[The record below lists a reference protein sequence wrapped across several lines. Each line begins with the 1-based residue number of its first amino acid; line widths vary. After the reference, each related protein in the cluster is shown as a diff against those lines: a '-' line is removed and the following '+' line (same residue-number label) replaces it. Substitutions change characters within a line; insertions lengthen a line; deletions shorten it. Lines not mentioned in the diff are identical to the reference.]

1 MAAYRIIM
9 TLDAIDD
16 LTELGDYIAN
26 VLYAR
31 DTALAYVRA
40 IRKEIAALAEMP
52 AVYKVM
58 DDEPWHSRGLRR
70 FLVKNFYVYYRVEEA
85 AKAVY
90 VLNVIYARR
99 DQLKALA
106 QRVGDE

>member
-1 MAAYRIIM
+1 MAAYRIIV
-9 TLDAIDD
+9 TPDAADD
-16 LTELGDYIAN
+16 LADLGDYIAN

-52 AVYKVM
+52 AAYKVM
-58 DDEPWHSRGLRR
+58 DDEPWHSRELRR
-70 FLVKNFYVYYRVEEA
+70 FLVKNFYVYYRIEEQ

>member
-1 MAAYRIIM
+1 MAAYRIIV
-9 TLDAIDD
+9 TPDAADD
-16 LTELGDYIAN
+16 LADLGDYIAN

-99 DQLKALA
+99 DQLKTLA